1 MGGHSCQAGHA
12 GVVISG
18 RLSGSHDDV
27 SKIGIGPG
35 DAYYFVSGH
44 DGWVFGDGTWV
55 MYEFAETGKTSTL
68 GLKLINKL

>member
-44 DGWVFGDGTWV
+44 DGWVI
-55 MYEFAETGKTSTL
+55 YEFAETGKTSTL